1 MFDENGRFV
10 IADYQKKGTFSSFL
24 PGIAGPMGVPVWC
37 YYNNRGQAVC
47 SFGAQDKDHA
57 IMEFDSAHAAYQR
70 VRYTGFRTFCKVDGG
85 YQELFTEQC
94 DMHIGMSELEI
105 RNQMGKL
112 SASVVYFGVP
122 GERTA
127 ALARMLTVKNR
138 SDAAVELELL
148 DGMPAL
154 VPYGVNQDN
163 LKNMSNLSKAWMQV
177 EDADECRAYF
187 RVRASLADTAVVTKV
202 EGGNFCLGWESSGKA
217 LKPIVDPRLIFG
229 EDTAFSEAENFRDQ
243 PIEMLME
250 APQVT
255 QNQFPCCFLPH
266 RKRLEPGEG
275 LTIYSLYGQAEDKS
289 RVAALAER
297 IDPPSW
303 FPEKRKEA
311 QSLVASLCAAVDSKT
326 ADPVFDAYTKQ
337 TYLDNLLR
345 GGVPTFFHHDG
356 KSAPYYLYSRKHG
369 DPEREYNFFS
379 LGREYYAQGNGNFR
393 DVNQNRRCDVCSRRR
408 WARKISIPS
417 SI

>member
-10 IADYQKKGTFSSFL
+10 IADYQKKETFSSFL

-70 VRYTGFRTFCKVDGG
+70 VRYTGFRTFCKIDGT
-85 YQELFTEQC
+85 YQELFTEKC

-105 RNQMGKL
+105 QNHTGNL

-127 ALARMLTVKNR
+127 ALARMLTVENR

-177 EDADECRAYF
+177 EDAERCRAYF

-202 EGGNFCLGWESSGKA
+202 EGVNFCLGWDSSGKA
-217 LKPIVDPRLIFG
+217 LMPIVDPRLIFG
-229 EDTAFSEAENFRDQ
+229 EDTAFSQAGNFRDQ
-243 PIEMLME
+243 PIEKLME
-250 APQVT
+250 ARQVT
-255 QNQFPCCFLPH
+255 QNQFPCCFLPN
-266 RKRLEPGEG
+266 RKSLEPGES
-275 LTIYSLYGQAEDKS
+275 LTIYSLYGQAEDKG

-297 IDPPSW
+297 IDPLSW
-303 FPEKRKEA
+303 FSEKRKEA
-311 QSLVASLCAAVDSKT
+311 QSLVNTLCAAVDSKT

-337 TYLDNLLR
+337 TYWIIFSGAVCQPSSVTTGR
-345 GGVPTFFHHDG
+345 VPLT
-356 KSAPYYLYSRKHG
+356 
-369 DPEREYNFFS
+369 
-379 LGREYYAQGNGNFR
+379 
-393 DVNQNRRCDVCSRRR
+393 
-408 WARKISIPS
+408 ISIPGSMEIRSGNTIS
-417 SI
+417 SLWAGNTMPRATSTSGM